1 MTGPADASEMPA
13 AAAASAA
20 QEAAGARTPEGPAPQ
35 SAQAPAAAGAGPEG
49 RQDAAAASR
58 WGWVALAAVVLVGG
72 SVGAARLIQVQRA
85 MQQLRQQSQD
95 LGAQH
100 QRDLGQIREFE
111 ERMEATARRT
121 EQLEQELTVFAGRDV
136 TGDAD
141 LRRLR
146 EQSVL
151 AEVDELL
158 TLAASQLQISHDP
171 TAAAAALGTADA
183 RLARLPRA
191 QFIGLREA
199 LARDMERLRK
209 SPVPDL
215 TGMAIRIDR
224 LVQGVDSWHLL
235 ADPARKLAVAPPR
248 AKAEAAP
255 AGRLSWIGR
264 EFGDT
269 FRDLVRIRTVDA
281 PEALLMPA
289 DQHQLVREHVRV
301 RLLGAR
307 QAMLLRNDA
316 LFRSDLSDCQ
326 ALIGRYFDPGDPL
339 VGAALAQLRTMAA
352 AAIDVPVPGLED
364 SQAALRSARP
374 SAP

>member
-1 MTGPADASEMPA
+1 MTEATGETAAVSAEPPAPEGLGPA
-13 AAAASAA
+13 SAP
-20 QEAAGARTPEGPAPQ
+20 TPLPPDGTV
-35 SAQAPAAAGAGPEG
+35 
-49 RQDAAAASR
+49 AASR
-58 WGWVALAAVVLVGG
+58 GARWAWVALAVVALVGG
-72 SVGAARLIQVQRA
+72 SLVAARLIQMQRA
-85 MQQLRQQSQD
+85 LQLVSQQSRD
-95 LGAQH
+95 LGVQH
-100 QRDLGQIREFE
+100 QRDLAQVRELE
-111 ERMEATARRT
+111 ERMDATSHRT
-121 EQLEQELTVFAGRDV
+121 EQLEQELTVFAGRDLS
-136 TGDAD
+136 GDAD

-171 TAAAAALGTADA
+171 SAAAAALGTADA

-199 LARDMERLRK
+199 LARDIERLRK
-209 SPVPDL
+209 SPTPDL
-215 TGMAIRIDR
+215 TGMAIRLDR

-235 ADPARKLAVAPPR
+235 ADPTRRLAAAPSRSKVEP
-248 AKAEAAP
+248 AP
-255 AGRLSWIGR
+255 AGRLNWIGR

-269 FRDLVRIRTVDA
+269 FRDLVRIRTIDS
-281 PEALLMPA
+281 PEVLLMPA

-307 QAMLLRNDA
+307 QTMLLRNDA

-326 ALIGRYFDPGDPL
+326 ALIGRYFDPVDPL
-339 VGAALAQLRTMAA
+339 VSAALAQLKAMTT
-352 AAIDVPVPGLED
+352 AAIDVPAPSLED